1 MVFIKS
7 FHPLGYAVSIGCN
20 LKTLNPEPGTD
31 QLRMLNPQRRR
42 DIRIR
47 QRKKR
52 GSLAATGDVE
62 LDPGFNYDGKYLMS
76 NGNSLIL

>member
-1 MVFIKS
+1 VKMAQFLYRS
-7 FHPLGYAVSIGCN
+7 NWPLFRPAAG
-20 LKTLNPEPGTD
+20 LNPEPGTD